1 MDMGKFTK
9 KNIEKIKKIIIPP
22 KILKIIKFLGYWI
35 SQMERNMKVILD
47 SGKNMEEGSFIKKME
62 IFMKDIGKIM

>member
-1 MDMGKFTK
+1 
-9 KNIEKIKKIIIPP
+9 
-22 KILKIIKFLGYWI
+22 
-35 SQMERNMKVILD
+35 MERNMKVILD